1 MAANDFTP
9 PPANSGGISRP
20 GRIKVHERPK
30 DMKGTLRRLWTLTK
44 GHRQGLGTVMLL
56 SAFACAAVIIPPL
69 VIGKTIEAI
78 EGGSAARA
86 LTAALA
92 AVYICDWLARFLQQY
107 LMAAAAQRLVYRIRS
122 ALFAS
127 MIKLPLSFFDKHR
140 HGELMSRL
148 TNDVESISTTLSNS
162 LSQLMTYSFTV
173 VGIFAVMLFLSPYLT
188 AVALIGVGLIF
199 LITRAVTKRTRKLFA
214 SQQRTLGRMN
224 GTVEE
229 NVSGLNVIK
238 AFCRTERS
246 RSEFTKCSAELQ
258 HISTK
263 ALIWSGLLM
272 PMTNVINNLGFV
284 AVSVVSGILA
294 VNGMITVG
302 MISSFLLY
310 VRQFTR
316 PFVEIANIYNNFQ
329 TALAGAERVF
339 EIMDEK
345 HEPPDAPDALPLE
358 NIRGFVEFR
367 DVVFGYDEK
376 LPILQGFSLKIP
388 AGTKAAIVGETGAG
402 KTTLINLLT
411 RFYDVQG
418 GMILLDGHSICDY
431 RRHDLRNAFGTVLQD
446 TALFAESIRENIC
459 CGRKNVT
466 DGQLR
471 AAAKAAGADSFIER
485 LPDGYDTVL
494 EQGGAELSQGERQLI
509 TIARAMLTDA
519 PLLILDEATSSVDTV
534 TEQKIRAAVLNLTA
548 GRTSFIIA
556 HRLSTVRS
564 SDVIIVM
571 DHGTVAEKG
580 THTALMAQNGLYAQ
594 MYRAQTGS

>member
-1 MAANDFTP
+1 MAANDFMP
-9 PPANSGGISRP
+9 PPASSSGITHF
-20 GRIKVHERPK
+20 GRIKAHEKPK

-44 GHRQGLGTVMLL
+44 GHRQGLKAVMLL
-56 SAFACAAVIIPPL
+56 SAFACAAVIIPPP
-69 VIGKTIEAI
+69 VIGRTIEAI
-78 EGGSAARA
+78 EEGSTAWA

-92 AVYICDWLARFLQQY
+92 AVYVCDWLVRFLQQY

-140 HGELMSRL
+140 YGELMSRL

-162 LSQLMTYSFTV
+162 LSRLMTYSLTV
-173 VGIFAVMLFLSPYLT
+173 AGIFAVMLFLSPYLT

-199 LITRAVTKRTRKLFA
+199 LTTRVITKRTRRLFA
-214 SQQRTLGRMN
+214 SQQRTLGKMN

-238 AFCRTERS
+238 AFCREERS

-258 HISTK
+258 HVSAK

-284 AVSVVSGILA
+284 AVSVVSGIMA
-294 VNGMITVG
+294 VNGMINIG
-302 MISSFLLY
+302 MITSFLLY

-345 HEPPDAPDALPLE
+345 PETPDAPDALSLK
-358 NIRGFVEFR
+358 NIRGDIEFR

-376 LPILQGFSLKIP
+376 SPVLQGFSLKIP

-431 RRHDLRNAFGTVLQD
+431 RRRDLRSAFGTVLQD
-446 TALFAESIRENIC
+446 TALFAESVRENIC
-459 CGRKNVT
+459 CGKKNVT
-466 DGQLR
+466 DDQLR
-471 AAAKAAGADSFIER
+471 DAAKAAGADSFIER

-534 TEQKIRAAVLNLTA
+534 TEQKIRTAVLNLTA

-571 DHGTVAEKG
+571 DHGMAAEKG
-580 THTALMAQNGLYAQ
+580 THSALMAQNGLYAQ
-594 MYRAQTGS
+594 MYRTQTGS